1 MNMAFEGLSE
11 RLQGAISQVSKGG
24 TITEADLK
32 QMMREIRLA
41 LLEADVNFQV
51 VKTFVKKVN
60 ERALGSDV
68 LKSLSPAQQVVKIV
82 DEELT
87 ALMGGELAP
96 LNFSKKPP
104 TVIMMAGLQGAGKT
118 TTVGKLAKYITEKQG
133 KKRPLLVAADVYRPA
148 AIDQLK
154 TIGEQL
160 GFEVYSEGTQASP
173 VNIAKNALEKARV
186 QGNEVVI
193 IDTAGRLHVN
203 EELMQELR
211 NIKAATNPSE
221 ILLTV
226 DAMTGQDA
234 VNVAQSFNESLDIT
248 GVVITKLDG
257 DTRGGAAL
265 SIRSVTDKPIKF
277 TGQGE
282 KLDALEPFY
291 PDRMSSR
298 ILGMGDMLT
307 LIEKAQQDYD
317 EEEAQKMAEKI
328 KDASFDF
335 NDFITQMD
343 QVNKMGSI
351 KDIIKMIPGMNKLP
365 GIDEMDI
372 SEKDMARVKAIVL
385 SMTPAEREN
394 PDIISQSRRKR
405 IAGGSGQDLQ
415 AVNQLIKQFNQTR
428 QFMSSASNG
437 KMGGMKK
444 MMNRLQ
450 SGQGQGMP
458 GMPGM
463 PQMNDVDFMSPE
475 QRAKMQQEKALQRK
489 LNKKRKKRR

>member
-1 MNMAFEGLSE
+1 MAFEGLSE
-11 RLQGAISQVSKGG
+11 RLQGAISQVGKGG

-51 VKTFVKKVN
+51 VKTFVRKVN

-68 LKSLSPAQQVVKIV
+68 LKSLSPAQQVLKIV

-87 ALMGGELAP
+87 ALMGGELVP
-96 LNFSKKPP
+96 LNFSKQPP

-118 TTVGKLAKYITEKQG
+118 TTVGKLAKFITEKQG

-148 AIDQLK
+148 AIEQLK
-154 TIGEQL
+154 TIGNQL
-160 GFEVYSEGTQASP
+160 GFDVHTEGTEANP
-173 VNIAKNALEKARV
+173 VNIAKNALEKARI
-186 QGNEVVI
+186 QGNEVII

-203 EELMQELR
+203 EELMQELL
-211 NIKAATNPSE
+211 NIKDITNPNE

-234 VNVAQSFNESLDIT
+234 VNVAQAFNESLEIT

-282 KLDALEPFY
+282 KLDDLEPFY

-307 LIEKAQQDYD
+307 LIEKAQQDFD

-335 NDFITQMD
+335 NDFIAQMD

-365 GIDEMDI
+365 GIDEFDV

-385 SMTPAEREN
+385 SMTPEEREN

-405 IAGGSGQDLQ
+405 IAAGCGQDLQ

-450 SGQGQGMP
+450 QGGQGMP
-458 GMPGM
+458 NIPGM
-463 PQMNDVDFMSPE
+463 PSMNDADFMSPE
-475 QRAKMQQEKALQRK
+475 QKAKLQEEKELQRRLKK
-489 LNKKRKKRR
+489 LRKKRR

>member
-1 MNMAFEGLSE
+1 MAFEGLSE
-11 RLQGAISQVSKGG
+11 RLQAAISQVGAGG

-68 LKSLSPAQQVVKIV
+68 LSSLSPAQQVVKIV

-87 ALMGGELAP
+87 ALMGGEQAT
-96 LNFSKKPP
+96 LNFSAKPP
-104 TVIMMAGLQGAGKT
+104 TIIMMAGLQGAGKT
-118 TTVGKLAKYITEKQG
+118 TTVGKLAKYVYEQG

-154 TIGEQL
+154 TIGAQL
-160 GFEVYSEGTQASP
+160 GFDVYSMGTDANPVDIALQA
-173 VNIAKNALEKARV
+173 VEQARI

-193 IDTAGRLHVN
+193 IDTAGRLHVD
-203 EELMQELR
+203 ETLMNELR
-211 NIKAATNPSE
+211 QIKAAVAPDE

-234 VNVAQSFNESLDIT
+234 VNVAQSFNEQLDIT

-265 SIRSVTDKPIKF
+265 SIRSITNKPIKF

-307 LIEKAQQDYD
+307 LIEKAQKDFD
-317 EEEAQKMAEKI
+317 EAKAAEVAKKI
-328 KDASFDF
+328 KANSFDF
-335 NDFITQMD
+335 NDFVEQLD
-343 QVNKMGSI
+343 QVNNMGPI
-351 KDIIKMIPGMNKLP
+351 KDLLKLIPGFNKIPGMDNF
-365 GIDEMDI
+365 DI
-372 SEKDMARVKAIVL
+372 NQKDMARVKAIVQ

-405 IAGGSGQDLQ
+405 IAAGCGQTL
-415 AVNQLIKQFNQTR
+415 AEVNRMIKQFNQSRTM
-428 QFMSSASNG
+428 MSQMSNG

-444 MMNRLQ
+444 MMNQLNQ
-450 SGQGQGMP
+450 QGGMP
-458 GMPGM
+458 GLPGGM
-463 PQMNDVDFMSPE
+463 GGGFNDTAFMTPE
-475 QRAKMQQEKALQRK
+475 QLAKRQADKKLERK
-489 LNKKRKKRR
+489 LKKLKKKR